1 MTERQFDK
9 PFDSRGIPRANSW
22 ELRFC
27 GNCPNAHLIFYDSE
41 KKPIAHATMTA
52 AQARS
57 VAQSIE
63 AKDPNF
69 REQIEP

>member
-1 MTERQFDK
+1 VG
-9 PFDSRGIPRANSW
+9 S
-22 ELRFC
+22 
-27 GNCPNAHLIFYDSE
+27 PNAHLIFYDSE
-41 KKPIAHATMTA
+41 NKPIAHATMTA